1 MIKNYLT
8 PYVIEQ
14 TNQGERSYD
23 IYSRLLAERIIFLV
37 GEVNDAMA
45 ASITAQL
52 LYLEA
57 MDTEKDIQIYI
68 NSPGGSVSAGLAI
81 YDTMQYIKC
90 DVSTNCIGL
99 AASMGSFLLA
109 GGTKGKR
116 FALPNA
122 EVMIHQVLGGAQGQA
137 TDVEITTKHLLKTKE
152 KLNRM
157 LAENTGKDY
166 EVICAATE
174 RDNWMSGQ
182 EAMEFGIIDK
192 VMKNSEKGSAG
203 REQMK
208 GKMEKEMEQQIDK
221 RVEQQTK
228 KRVKKR
234 YIIGPGALMLAAGV
248 LLLVNSGKGEDRN
261 NSSLYGDIIAGLGDE
276 EQFSLADIGEKNVV
290 LFTTDMTYDDGNG
303 HNAAVYCEAYYSSD
317 GKLYELGRI
326 ESMGTAY
333 PVSCGERCIYTASE
347 HSLEIYKFDR
357 KGKRWVASRY
367 EEVFDEEGNAS
378 YRYTEDG
385 AVKDVSETDYQR
397 AIDEYGESIVVNFG
411 YGDSDNPNLNG

>member
-1 MIKNYLT
+1 MEVGKK
-8 PYVIEQ
+8 
-14 TNQGERSYD
+14 
-23 IYSRLLAERIIFLV
+23 IY
-37 GEVNDAMA
+37 
-45 ASITAQL
+45 QL
-52 LYLEA
+52 R
-57 MDTEKDIQIYI
+57 K
-68 NSPGGSVSAGLAI
+68 
-81 YDTMQYIKC
+81 
-90 DVSTNCIGL
+90 
-99 AASMGSFLLA
+99 LA
-109 GGTKGKR
+109 GMTQEQL
-116 FALPNA
+116 A
-122 EVMIHQVLGGAQGQA
+122 
-137 TDVEITTKHLLKTKE
+137 E
-152 KLNRM
+152 KLNISRQTLSKWENGTSMPDVESVVGLSMLFQTSLDELLLEGNDHAGEKKTQITLEDMMRINARNRKMNLLLSSGLLFLAIGIIVAAFERM
-157 LAENTGKDY
+157 LEITMWSLGYTLYRYMAVGQYEPLYVDY
-166 EVICAATE
+166 SMMFIPAVLA
-174 RDNWMSGQ
+174 
-182 EAMEFGIIDK
+182 GI
-192 VMKNSEKGSAG
+192 VGVVLCLCYFMKNREKGSAG

-208 GKMEKEMEQQIDK
+208 VKMEKEMEQQIDK

-385 AVKDVSETDYQR
+385 AAEDVSETDYQR

-411 YGDSDNPNLNG
+411 YGASDNPNLNR

>member
-1 MIKNYLT
+1 MEVGKKIYQLRKLSGMT
-8 PYVIEQ
+8 QEQ
-14 TNQGERSYD
+14 
-23 IYSRLLAERIIFLV
+23 LA
-37 GEVNDAMA
+37 
-45 ASITAQL
+45 
-52 LYLEA
+52 
-57 MDTEKDIQIYI
+57 
-68 NSPGGSVSAGLAI
+68 
-81 YDTMQYIKC
+81 
-90 DVSTNCIGL
+90 
-99 AASMGSFLLA
+99 
-109 GGTKGKR
+109 
-116 FALPNA
+116 
-122 EVMIHQVLGGAQGQA
+122 
-137 TDVEITTKHLLKTKE
+137 E
-152 KLNRM
+152 KLNISRQTLSKWENGTSMPDVESVVGLSMLFQTSLDELLLEGNDHAGEKKTQITLEDMMRINARNRKMNLLLSSGLLFLAIGIIVAAFERM
-157 LAENTGKDY
+157 LEITMWSLGYTLYRYMAVGQYEPLYVDY
-166 EVICAATE
+166 SMMFIPAVLA
-174 RDNWMSGQ
+174 
-182 EAMEFGIIDK
+182 GI
-192 VMKNSEKGSAG
+192 VGVVLCLCYFMKNREKGSAG

-208 GKMEKEMEQQIDK
+208 VKMEKEMEQQIDK

-228 KRVKKR
+228 KRVKKW

-385 AVKDVSETDYQR
+385 AAKDVSETDYQR

-411 YGDSDNPNLNG
+411 YGASDNPNLNG

>member
-1 MIKNYLT
+1 MEVGKKIYQLRKLSGMT
-8 PYVIEQ
+8 QEQ
-14 TNQGERSYD
+14 
-23 IYSRLLAERIIFLV
+23 LA
-37 GEVNDAMA
+37 
-45 ASITAQL
+45 
-52 LYLEA
+52 
-57 MDTEKDIQIYI
+57 
-68 NSPGGSVSAGLAI
+68 
-81 YDTMQYIKC
+81 
-90 DVSTNCIGL
+90 
-99 AASMGSFLLA
+99 
-109 GGTKGKR
+109 
-116 FALPNA
+116 
-122 EVMIHQVLGGAQGQA
+122 
-137 TDVEITTKHLLKTKE
+137 E
-152 KLNRM
+152 KLNISRQTLSKWENGTSMPDVESVVGLSMLFQTSLDELLLEGNDHAGEKKTQITLEDMMRINARNRKMNLLLSSGLLFLAIGIIVAAFERM
-157 LAENTGKDY
+157 LEITMWSLGYTLYRYMAVGQYEPLYVDY
-166 EVICAATE
+166 SMMFIPAVLA
-174 RDNWMSGQ
+174 
-182 EAMEFGIIDK
+182 GI
-192 VMKNSEKGSAG
+192 VGVVLCLCYFMKNREKGSEG
-203 REQMK
+203 RKQMK
-208 GKMEKEMEQQIDK
+208 VKMEKEMEQQIDK

-411 YGDSDNPNLNG
+411 YGASDNSNLNG

>member
-1 MIKNYLT
+1 MEVGKKIYQLRKLSGMT
-8 PYVIEQ
+8 QEQ
-14 TNQGERSYD
+14 
-23 IYSRLLAERIIFLV
+23 LA
-37 GEVNDAMA
+37 
-45 ASITAQL
+45 
-52 LYLEA
+52 
-57 MDTEKDIQIYI
+57 
-68 NSPGGSVSAGLAI
+68 
-81 YDTMQYIKC
+81 
-90 DVSTNCIGL
+90 
-99 AASMGSFLLA
+99 
-109 GGTKGKR
+109 
-116 FALPNA
+116 
-122 EVMIHQVLGGAQGQA
+122 
-137 TDVEITTKHLLKTKE
+137 E
-152 KLNRM
+152 KLNISRQTLSKWENGTSMPDVESVVGLSMLFQTSLDELLLEGNDHAGEKKTQITLEDMMRINARNRKMNLLLSSGLLFLAIGIIVAAFERM
-157 LAENTGKDY
+157 LEITMWSLGYTLYRYMAVGQYEPLYVDY
-166 EVICAATE
+166 SMMFIPAVLA
-174 RDNWMSGQ
+174 
-182 EAMEFGIIDK
+182 GI
-192 VMKNSEKGSAG
+192 VGVVLCLCYFMKNREKGSAG

-208 GKMEKEMEQQIDK
+208 VKMEKEMEQQIDK

-385 AVKDVSETDYQR
+385 AAKDVSETDYQR

-411 YGDSDNPNLNG
+411 YGASDNPNLNG

>member
-1 MIKNYLT
+1 MEVGKKIYQLRKLSGMT
-8 PYVIEQ
+8 QEQ
-14 TNQGERSYD
+14 
-23 IYSRLLAERIIFLV
+23 LA
-37 GEVNDAMA
+37 
-45 ASITAQL
+45 
-52 LYLEA
+52 
-57 MDTEKDIQIYI
+57 
-68 NSPGGSVSAGLAI
+68 
-81 YDTMQYIKC
+81 
-90 DVSTNCIGL
+90 
-99 AASMGSFLLA
+99 
-109 GGTKGKR
+109 
-116 FALPNA
+116 
-122 EVMIHQVLGGAQGQA
+122 
-137 TDVEITTKHLLKTKE
+137 E
-152 KLNRM
+152 KLNISRQTLSKWENGTSMPDVESVVGLSMLFQTSLDELLLEGNDHAGEKKTQITLEDMMRINARNRKMNLLLSSGLLFLAIGIIVAAFERM
-157 LAENTGKDY
+157 LEITMWSLGYTLYRYMAVGQYEPLYVDY
-166 EVICAATE
+166 SMMFIPAVLA
-174 RDNWMSGQ
+174 
-182 EAMEFGIIDK
+182 GI
-192 VMKNSEKGSAG
+192 VGVVLCLCYFMKNREKGSAG

-208 GKMEKEMEQQIDK
+208 VKMEKEMEQQIDK

-261 NSSLYGDIIAGLGDE
+261 NSSLYGDINAGLGDE
-276 EQFSLADIGEKNVV
+276 EQFSLADIGEKNDV

-411 YGDSDNPNLNG
+411 YGASDNPNLNG

>member
-1 MIKNYLT
+1 MEVGKKIYQLRKLSGMT
-8 PYVIEQ
+8 QEQ
-14 TNQGERSYD
+14 
-23 IYSRLLAERIIFLV
+23 LA
-37 GEVNDAMA
+37 
-45 ASITAQL
+45 
-52 LYLEA
+52 
-57 MDTEKDIQIYI
+57 
-68 NSPGGSVSAGLAI
+68 
-81 YDTMQYIKC
+81 
-90 DVSTNCIGL
+90 
-99 AASMGSFLLA
+99 
-109 GGTKGKR
+109 
-116 FALPNA
+116 
-122 EVMIHQVLGGAQGQA
+122 
-137 TDVEITTKHLLKTKE
+137 E
-152 KLNRM
+152 KLNISRQTLSKWENGTSMPDVESVVGLSMLFQTSLDELLLEGNDHAGEKKTQITLEDMMRINARNRKMNLLLSSGLLFLAIGIIVAAFERM
-157 LAENTGKDY
+157 LEITMWSLGYTLYRYMAVGQYEPLYVDY
-166 EVICAATE
+166 SMMFIPAVLA
-174 RDNWMSGQ
+174 
-182 EAMEFGIIDK
+182 GI
-192 VMKNSEKGSAG
+192 VGVVLCLCYFMKNREKGSAG
-203 REQMK
+203 RKQMK
-208 GKMEKEMEQQIDK
+208 VKMEKEMEQQIDK

-385 AVKDVSETDYQR
+385 AAKDVSETDYQR
-397 AIDEYGESIVVNFG
+397 AIDEYGERIVVNFG
-411 YGDSDNPNLNG
+411 YGASDNPNLNG

>member
-1 MIKNYLT
+1 MEVGKKIYQLRKLSGMT
-8 PYVIEQ
+8 QEQ
-14 TNQGERSYD
+14 
-23 IYSRLLAERIIFLV
+23 LA
-37 GEVNDAMA
+37 
-45 ASITAQL
+45 
-52 LYLEA
+52 
-57 MDTEKDIQIYI
+57 
-68 NSPGGSVSAGLAI
+68 
-81 YDTMQYIKC
+81 
-90 DVSTNCIGL
+90 
-99 AASMGSFLLA
+99 
-109 GGTKGKR
+109 
-116 FALPNA
+116 
-122 EVMIHQVLGGAQGQA
+122 
-137 TDVEITTKHLLKTKE
+137 E
-152 KLNRM
+152 KLNISRQTLSKWENGTSMPDVESVVGLSMLFQTSLDESLLEGNDHAGEKKTQITLEDMMRINARNRKMNLLLSSGLLFLAIGIIVAAFERM
-157 LAENTGKDY
+157 LEITMWSLGYTLYRYMAVGQYEPLYVDY
-166 EVICAATE
+166 SMMFIPAVLA
-174 RDNWMSGQ
+174 
-182 EAMEFGIIDK
+182 GI
-192 VMKNSEKGSAG
+192 VGVVLCLCYFMKNREKGSAG

-208 GKMEKEMEQQIDK
+208 VKMEKEMEQQIDK

-411 YGDSDNPNLNG
+411 YGASDNPNLNG

>member
-1 MIKNYLT
+1 MEVGKKIYQLRKLSGMT
-8 PYVIEQ
+8 QEQ
-14 TNQGERSYD
+14 
-23 IYSRLLAERIIFLV
+23 LA
-37 GEVNDAMA
+37 
-45 ASITAQL
+45 
-52 LYLEA
+52 
-57 MDTEKDIQIYI
+57 
-68 NSPGGSVSAGLAI
+68 
-81 YDTMQYIKC
+81 
-90 DVSTNCIGL
+90 
-99 AASMGSFLLA
+99 
-109 GGTKGKR
+109 
-116 FALPNA
+116 
-122 EVMIHQVLGGAQGQA
+122 
-137 TDVEITTKHLLKTKE
+137 E
-152 KLNRM
+152 KLNISRQTLSKWENGTSMPDVESVVGLSMLFQTSLDELLLEGNDHAGEKKTQITLEDMMRINARNRKMNLLLSSGLLFLAIGIIVAAFERM
-157 LAENTGKDY
+157 LEITMWSLGYTLYRYMAVGQYEPLYVDY
-166 EVICAATE
+166 SMMFIPAVLA
-174 RDNWMSGQ
+174 
-182 EAMEFGIIDK
+182 GI
-192 VMKNSEKGSAG
+192 VGVVLCLCYFMKNREKGSAG

-208 GKMEKEMEQQIDK
+208 VKMEKEMEQQIDK

-228 KRVKKR
+228 KWVKKR

-385 AVKDVSETDYQR
+385 AAKDVSETDYQR

-411 YGDSDNPNLNG
+411 YGASDNPNLNG

>member
-1 MIKNYLT
+1 MEVGKKIYQLRKLSGMT
-8 PYVIEQ
+8 QEQ
-14 TNQGERSYD
+14 
-23 IYSRLLAERIIFLV
+23 LA
-37 GEVNDAMA
+37 
-45 ASITAQL
+45 
-52 LYLEA
+52 
-57 MDTEKDIQIYI
+57 
-68 NSPGGSVSAGLAI
+68 
-81 YDTMQYIKC
+81 
-90 DVSTNCIGL
+90 
-99 AASMGSFLLA
+99 
-109 GGTKGKR
+109 
-116 FALPNA
+116 
-122 EVMIHQVLGGAQGQA
+122 
-137 TDVEITTKHLLKTKE
+137 E
-152 KLNRM
+152 KLNISRQTLSKWENGTSMPDVESVVGLSMLFQTSLDELLLEGNDHAGEKKTQITLEDMMRINARNRKMNLLLSSGLLFLAIGIIVAAFERM
-157 LAENTGKDY
+157 LEITMWSLGYTLYRYMAVGQYEPLYVDY
-166 EVICAATE
+166 SMMFIPAVLA
-174 RDNWMSGQ
+174 
-182 EAMEFGIIDK
+182 GI
-192 VMKNSEKGSAG
+192 VGVVLCLCYFMKNREKGSAG

-208 GKMEKEMEQQIDK
+208 VKMEKEMEQQIDK

-385 AVKDVSETDYQR
+385 AAKDVSETDYQR

-411 YGDSDNPNLNG
+411 YGASDNPY

>member
-1 MIKNYLT
+1 MEVGKKIYQLRKLSGMT
-8 PYVIEQ
+8 QEQ
-14 TNQGERSYD
+14 
-23 IYSRLLAERIIFLV
+23 LA
-37 GEVNDAMA
+37 
-45 ASITAQL
+45 
-52 LYLEA
+52 
-57 MDTEKDIQIYI
+57 
-68 NSPGGSVSAGLAI
+68 
-81 YDTMQYIKC
+81 
-90 DVSTNCIGL
+90 
-99 AASMGSFLLA
+99 
-109 GGTKGKR
+109 
-116 FALPNA
+116 
-122 EVMIHQVLGGAQGQA
+122 
-137 TDVEITTKHLLKTKE
+137 E
-152 KLNRM
+152 KLNISRQTLSKWENGTSMPDVESVVGLSMLFQTSLDELLLEGNDHAGEKKTQITLEDMMRINARNRKMNLLLSSGLLFLAIGIIVAAFERM
-157 LAENTGKDY
+157 LEITMWSLGYTLYRYMAVGQYEPLYVDY
-166 EVICAATE
+166 SMMFIPAVLA
-174 RDNWMSGQ
+174 
-182 EAMEFGIIDK
+182 GI
-192 VMKNSEKGSAG
+192 VGVVLCLCYFMKNREKGSAG
-203 REQMK
+203 RKQMK
-208 GKMEKEMEQQIDK
+208 VKMEKEMEQQIDK

-303 HNAAVYCEAYYSSD
+303 HNAAVYCDAYYSSD

-385 AVKDVSETDYQR
+385 AAKDVSETDYQR

-411 YGDSDNPNLNG
+411 YGASDNPNLNG

>member
-1 MIKNYLT
+1 MEVGKKIYQLRKLSGMT
-8 PYVIEQ
+8 QEQ
-14 TNQGERSYD
+14 
-23 IYSRLLAERIIFLV
+23 LA
-37 GEVNDAMA
+37 
-45 ASITAQL
+45 
-52 LYLEA
+52 
-57 MDTEKDIQIYI
+57 
-68 NSPGGSVSAGLAI
+68 
-81 YDTMQYIKC
+81 
-90 DVSTNCIGL
+90 
-99 AASMGSFLLA
+99 
-109 GGTKGKR
+109 
-116 FALPNA
+116 
-122 EVMIHQVLGGAQGQA
+122 
-137 TDVEITTKHLLKTKE
+137 E
-152 KLNRM
+152 KLNISRQTLSKWENGTSMPDVESVVGLSMLFQTSLDELLLEGNDHAGEKKTQITLEDMMRINARNRKMNLLLSSGLLFLAIGIIVAAFERM
-157 LAENTGKDY
+157 LEITMWSLGYTLYRYMAVGQYEPLYVDY
-166 EVICAATE
+166 SMMFIPAVLA
-174 RDNWMSGQ
+174 
-182 EAMEFGIIDK
+182 GI
-192 VMKNSEKGSAG
+192 VGVVLCLCYFMKNREKGSAG

-208 GKMEKEMEQQIDK
+208 VKMEKEMEQQIDK

-385 AVKDVSETDYQR
+385 AVKDVS

-411 YGDSDNPNLNG
+411 YGASDNPNLNG

>member
-1 MIKNYLT
+1 MEVGKKIYQLRKLSGMT
-8 PYVIEQ
+8 QEQ
-14 TNQGERSYD
+14 
-23 IYSRLLAERIIFLV
+23 LA
-37 GEVNDAMA
+37 
-45 ASITAQL
+45 
-52 LYLEA
+52 
-57 MDTEKDIQIYI
+57 
-68 NSPGGSVSAGLAI
+68 
-81 YDTMQYIKC
+81 
-90 DVSTNCIGL
+90 
-99 AASMGSFLLA
+99 
-109 GGTKGKR
+109 
-116 FALPNA
+116 
-122 EVMIHQVLGGAQGQA
+122 
-137 TDVEITTKHLLKTKE
+137 E
-152 KLNRM
+152 KLNISRQTLSKWENGTSMPDVESVVGLSMLFQTSLDELLLEGNDHAGEKKTQITLEDMMRINARNRKMNLLLSSGLLFLAIGIIVAAFERM
-157 LAENTGKDY
+157 LEITMWSLGYTLYRYMAVGQYEPLYVDY
-166 EVICAATE
+166 SMMFIPAVLA
-174 RDNWMSGQ
+174 
-182 EAMEFGIIDK
+182 GI
-192 VMKNSEKGSAG
+192 VGVVLCLCYFMKNREKGSAG
-203 REQMK
+203 RKQMK
-208 GKMEKEMEQQIDK
+208 VKMEKEMEQQIDK

-378 YRYTEDG
+378 YRYTEEG
-385 AVKDVSETDYQR
+385 AAKDVSETDYQR

-411 YGDSDNPNLNG
+411 YGASDNSNLNG

>member
-1 MIKNYLT
+1 LDELLLEGNDHA
-8 PYVIEQ
+8 
-14 TNQGERSYD
+14 GEKKTQITLEDMMR
-23 IYSRLLAERIIFLV
+23 INARNRKMNLLLSS
-37 GEVNDAMA
+37 G
-45 ASITAQL
+45 L
-52 LYLEA
+52 LF
-57 MDTEKDIQIYI
+57 
-68 NSPGGSVSAGLAI
+68 LAI
-81 YDTMQYIKC
+81 GIIVAAFERMLEITMWSLGYTLYRYMAVGQYEPLYV
-90 DVSTNCIGL
+90 DY
-99 AASMGSFLLA
+99 SMMFIPAVLA
-109 GGTKGKR
+109 GIVG
-116 FALPNA
+116 
-122 EVMIHQVLGGAQGQA
+122 VVLC
-137 TDVEITTKHLLKTKE
+137 LC
-152 KLNRM
+152 
-157 LAENTGKDY
+157 Y
-166 EVICAATE
+166 
-174 RDNWMSGQ
+174 
-182 EAMEFGIIDK
+182 F
-192 VMKNSEKGSAG
+192 MKNREKGSAG

-208 GKMEKEMEQQIDK
+208 VKMEKEMEQQIDK

-411 YGDSDNPNLNG
+411 YGASDNPNLNG

>member
-1 MIKNYLT
+1 MEVGKKIYQIRKLSGMT
-8 PYVIEQ
+8 QEQ
-14 TNQGERSYD
+14 
-23 IYSRLLAERIIFLV
+23 LA
-37 GEVNDAMA
+37 
-45 ASITAQL
+45 
-52 LYLEA
+52 
-57 MDTEKDIQIYI
+57 
-68 NSPGGSVSAGLAI
+68 
-81 YDTMQYIKC
+81 
-90 DVSTNCIGL
+90 
-99 AASMGSFLLA
+99 
-109 GGTKGKR
+109 
-116 FALPNA
+116 
-122 EVMIHQVLGGAQGQA
+122 
-137 TDVEITTKHLLKTKE
+137 E
-152 KLNRM
+152 KLNISRQTLSKWENGTSMPDVESVVGLSMLFQTSLDELLLEGNDHAGEKKTQITLEDMMRINARNRKMNLLLSSGLLFLAIGIIVAAFERM
-157 LAENTGKDY
+157 LEITMWSLGYTLYRYMAVGQYEPLYVDY
-166 EVICAATE
+166 SMMFIPAVLA
-174 RDNWMSGQ
+174 
-182 EAMEFGIIDK
+182 GI
-192 VMKNSEKGSAG
+192 VGVVLCLCYFMKNREKGSAG

-208 GKMEKEMEQQIDK
+208 VKMEKEMEQQIDK

-411 YGDSDNPNLNG
+411 YGASDNPNLNG